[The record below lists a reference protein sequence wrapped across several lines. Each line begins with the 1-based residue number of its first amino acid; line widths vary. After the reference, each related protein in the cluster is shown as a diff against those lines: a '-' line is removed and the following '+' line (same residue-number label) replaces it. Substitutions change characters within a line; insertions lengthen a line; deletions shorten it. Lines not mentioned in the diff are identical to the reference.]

1 MGWSFR
7 RSFNLGPLRINLGK
21 RGIGTSLGAGPI
33 RIGRSA
39 TGRTF
44 RSFRIPATGIS
55 YRSGGG
61 CLGLVVLS
69 TGAVAA
75 LMACAMR
82 AGNWLP

>member
-7 RSFNLGPLRINLGK
+7 RSFKLGPLRINLGE
-21 RGIGTSLGAGPI
+21 RGIGTSLGAGPF

-44 RSFRIPATGIS
+44 RSFHIPGTGIS
-55 YRSGGG
+55 HRSGGG

-69 TGAVAA
+69 AGAVAA
-75 LMACAMR
+75 LMACATR
-82 AGNWLP
+82 AGNWLS